1 MTESGLALFPIT
13 ALICDTTSLENDAL
27 FEKALSLVSSHRREK
42 VLRTK
47 HRDMQAS
54 SLGAGLLLAHILM
67 ENNIDINTLEI
78 GTNKHGKPYFKNCD
92 ILFSLSHSGKMASC
106 AVSFGWGGGRKKNL
120 RDKNME
126 SSQKGS
132 PREAEIRLD
141 RSEYSAASGGMES
154 PAEGVHTPRGV
165 PGIGI
170 DIERISRAK
179 NGTAQKLANRFFSKA
194 EADLINNADS
204 HALNAES
211 RIPDHGAGISNRTE
225 ILFTEIWTRKEAYAK
240 RLGVPLTHIIH
251 ESLPASGENGFFF
264 YTFTAPDAAPEYVVS
279 LCTDKKTNPALR
291 GVCIEEILNSVQSSS
306 DLLC

>member
-13 ALICDTTSLENDAL
+13 VLICDTAPLENDAL

-42 VLRTK
+42 VLKTK

-54 SLGAGLLLAHILM
+54 SLGAGLLLAHILR
-67 ENNIDINTLEI
+67 ENNVDINTLEI
-78 GTNKHGKPYFKNCD
+78 VTNKHGKPYFENCD

-106 AVSFGWGGGRKKNL
+106 AVFFGGVAGREKNL

-126 SSQKGS
+126 SSQKES
-132 PREAEIRLD
+132 PGEADIRLD
-141 RSEYSAASGGMES
+141 SPGYSAASGGMKS
-154 PAEGVHTPRGV
+154 PAEDLHTPRGV

-179 NGTAQKLANRFFSKA
+179 SGTAQKIANRFFSKT
-194 EADLINNADS
+194 EAGLINNADS

-211 RIPDHGAGISNRTE
+211 RIPDHGAEISNRTE

-251 ESLPASGENGFFF
+251 KSLPASGENGFFS

-291 GVCIEEILNSVQSSS
+291 GVCIEEILNSVRSSS
-306 DLLC
+306 DLLY